1 MDRANKKIARGF
13 SLLEALIALAVAS
26 IMMVVGIPGLTNL
39 YLDNRRTSSVNDLLS
54 GLQIARSEA
63 IKRNRRIVICASSDM
78 SECEGQWADGA
89 LAFVDDDND
98 TEFDNDEA
106 VLHTVG
112 NSGGV
117 SINSDEFASFLIYRP
132 NGRVMVD
139 DVSVNSGELEF
150 CDRRGSA
157 HARVLLIDSSG
168 RPRLSTVSAAGQA
181 PSC

>member
-1 MDRANKKIARGF
+1 MDRANKKVGRGF
-13 SLLEALIALAVAS
+13 TLLEALVALAVAS

-63 IKRNRRIVICASSDM
+63 IKRNRRIVVCASSDM
-78 SECEGQWADGA
+78 SACDGQWADGA
-89 LAFVDDDND
+89 LTFVDDDND
-98 TEFDNDEA
+98 TELDNDEPI
-106 VLHTVG
+106 LHIVG

-117 SINSDEFASFLIYRP
+117 SVNSDEFPSFLIYRP

-139 DVSVNSGELEF
+139 EFSANNGELEF
-150 CDRRGSA
+150 CDRRGSV

-168 RPRLSTVSAAGQA
+168 RPRLSTVNAAGEA